1 MPTGGNAPEC
11 VVFDSEAA
19 VAPLDLFFMLDSSG
33 SMDFETQQPGLTK
46 WQAIRNAFQA
56 FATDPLSQGIGVALS
71 FFPIIDFT
79 EPELC
84 SAVGPLCGTPSN
96 CVDISVCSTGFNLC
110 DTDQDCIDA
119 GFPQDTCVPYGICQN
134 APQFGCLPTDPS
146 FNCQS
151 GTGPCIQGGLCWDH
165 FTCDA
170 GPYQSPIFGVAE
182 LPAGA
187 ATFINTIDGK
197 TPDGATPTLPALQG
211 AVDGAVSWANANP
224 SHSVIVVLTTDGLPT
239 VCDPD
244 IEGPDPTLAI
254 QNLANA
260 AAVGAAQD
268 VPTWVIGVFA
278 PDEAVEAT
286 PNLDA
291 IAVAGGTDEAFII
304 DSSGSVT
311 QDFIAALNEVRA
323 NALSCEFQLLPGGDP
338 LDWEDVWIRVTDNS
352 MNELWIPRVDDEA
365 SCDAV
370 TGGFHYDVAVGMG
383 QTPSRIILCAASCAI
398 INENPDQTIEV
409 FSTCDDPPDN

>member
-1 MPTGGNAPEC
+1 
-11 VVFDSEAA
+11 
-19 VAPLDLFFMLDSSG
+19 
-33 SMDFETQQPGLTK
+33 MDFETQQPGLTK
-46 WQAIRNAFQA
+46 WQAIRNAIQA

-197 TPDGATPTLPALQG
+197 TPVPQHPGVDEDGMAYRVERHQAERYRDAHRHRRQHG
-211 AVDGAVSWANANP
+211 AGGVDQRIGGRVCR
-224 SHSVIVVLTTDGLPT
+224 HVVLARRTR
-239 VCDPD
+239 
-244 IEGPDPTLAI
+244 
-254 QNLANA
+254 N
-260 AAVGAAQD
+260 
-268 VPTWVIGVFA
+268 
-278 PDEAVEAT
+278 
-286 PNLDA
+286 DA
-291 IAVAGGTDEAFII
+291 C
-304 DSSGSVT
+304 SS
-311 QDFIAALNEVRA
+311 R
-323 NALSCEFQLLPGGDP
+323 
-338 LDWEDVWIRVTDNS
+338 R
-352 MNELWIPRVDDEA
+352 
-365 SCDAV
+365 
-370 TGGFHYDVAVGMG
+370 
-383 QTPSRIILCAASCAI
+383 
-398 INENPDQTIEV
+398 
-409 FSTCDDPPDN
+409 